1 MAKPRVGFIGVGTMG
16 SRMSRCLLR
25 AGFSL
30 TVYDRNARKV
40 AELKEAGAQIAVS
53 PREVAAASDVVI
65 TMVPDTPDVEQV
77 VRGADGLRE
86 GLRRGMIY
94 VDMSTISPT
103 ASKALAA
110 ELNGLGIEMLDAPV
124 TGQPVNAADGTLGIM
139 VGGKREVLERCLE
152 ILQAMGKRIIH
163 VGPNGAGHTMKLI
176 NNLIGATVLQVIC
189 EGLALAVKAGL
200 DPVQVSEV
208 TSVGGARTGMMESRG
223 PTIFARSFEK
233 VGFALRLMDKNL
245 RLAAELARDLQI
257 PLPIASVAREMYRA
271 AMTAGYGD
279 LDVAA
284 LVKVVE
290 AMAHVEIR
298 AKV

>member
-110 ELNGLGIEMLDAPV
+110 ELHGLGIEMLDAPV

-139 VGGKREVLERCLE
+139 VGGKREVLERCRE

-189 EGLALAVKAGL
+189 GGLALAVKAGL

-233 VGFALRLMDKNL
+233 VGFALRLMDKDL

-298 AKV
+298 ARA